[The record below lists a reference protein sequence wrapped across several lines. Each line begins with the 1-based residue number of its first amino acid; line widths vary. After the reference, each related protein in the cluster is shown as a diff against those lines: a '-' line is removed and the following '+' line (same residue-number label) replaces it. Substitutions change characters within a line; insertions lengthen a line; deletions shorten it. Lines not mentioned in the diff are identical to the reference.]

1 MLLQVNLIAILM
13 LTIVVVYQF
22 VVMTSTTTKAG
33 EALEKANRIM
43 KVIHLKTQ
51 DELDELAQKTDSRFN
66 ELNTRVS
73 AKEIC
78 VDGVCIRKEDIISL
92 KNQIGTMMPSSQN
105 DIINTQQEVQKE
117 EPSDAVNTIKYNLF
131 NRGFLPSDVL
141 KRPYCCVDADNRY
154 LRHSEQCE
162 TLKAQ
167 CAGKLQNTCINDTFG
182 DFCEWKNNTCVNREK
197 APVFTA
203 RVPCD
208 EPDTNEFRSL
218 VQTTP
223 STPKPIFYT
232 EFDQKGATA
241 QLGIGEYRDLSA
253 THPFLF
259 NSIKSFQLNK
269 DWTVT
274 FYTGKNFTGY
284 SARFKYPTKY
294 NLVALFAGK
303 VKSMNITR
311 LTTYE
316 PVVTPEIPAK
326 NVTQNSTV
334 RLFTG
339 RNQTGDYIDLGP
351 ENYGDLEKIVPK
363 LFNNIKSLVLPEDI
377 EITFYKGKNF
387 ASSTLK
393 FSYPAS
399 YNLGEIVPFEEV
411 GSLSVK
417 RKPLLPIG

>member
-1 MLLQVNLIAILM
+1 MLLQVNLIAILL

-22 VVMTSTTTKAG
+22 VVMTSTTSKAG

-51 DELDELAQKTDSRFN
+51 DELDELAQKTDSRFKD
-66 ELNTRVS
+66 LNTRVS

-78 VDGVCIRKEDIISL
+78 VDGACIRKEDIISL
-92 KNQIGTMMPSSQN
+92 KNQMGTLMSSSQDDTFN
-105 DIINTQQEVQKE
+105 AQQEAQND

-131 NRGFLPSDVL
+131 NTGFLPSDVL
-141 KRPYCCVDADNRY
+141 QRPYCCVDANNGY
-154 LRHSEQCE
+154 SRHSELCE
-162 TLKAQ
+162 NLKAQ
-167 CAGKLQNTCINDTFG
+167 CAGKLQNTCINNTFG
-182 DFCEWKNNTCVNREK
+182 DFCEWKNNACVNREK

-208 EPDTNEFRSL
+208 EPDANASRSL

-223 STPKPIFYT
+223 STAKPIFYT
-232 EFDQKGATA
+232 EFDQKGTTG

-259 NSIKSFQLNK
+259 NSIKSFTMNK
-269 DWTVT
+269 DWAVTV
-274 FYTGKNFTGY
+274 YTGKNFTGF
-284 SARFKYPTKY
+284 SARFKYPAKY
-294 NLVALFAGK
+294 NLVPLFAGK

-311 LTTYE
+311 LATYE
-316 PVVTPEIPAK
+316 PVVTPEVPAK
-326 NVTQNSTV
+326 NFTQNSTV

-339 RNQTGDYIDLGP
+339 RDQTGDYIDLGP
-351 ENYGDLEKIVPK
+351 ENYGDLQKTSPK
-363 LFNNIKSLVLPEDI
+363 FFNNIKSLVLPEDI
-377 EITFYKGKNF
+377 EITFYKSKNF

-417 RKPLLPIG
+417 RKPVLPIG